1 MCAIRTN
8 DRLIGQTD
16 TKQCQTT
23 LIQNDE
29 LSART
34 LELQELMKQH
44 RIEQLQLSHLLEIF
58 SGRDLD
64 QFVRLLTKPRV
75 NDRGPVRGNQ
85 HSRRQPRRDS
95 GMVHTI
101 VPILDES
108 GTVVDR
114 LFIYSDKPDGR

>member
-75 NDRGPVRGNQ
+75 NDRPSSQ
-85 HSRRQPRRDS
+85 RQS
-95 GMVHTI
+95 TQ
-101 VPILDES
+101 S
-108 GTVVDR
+108 
-114 LFIYSDKPDGR
+114 